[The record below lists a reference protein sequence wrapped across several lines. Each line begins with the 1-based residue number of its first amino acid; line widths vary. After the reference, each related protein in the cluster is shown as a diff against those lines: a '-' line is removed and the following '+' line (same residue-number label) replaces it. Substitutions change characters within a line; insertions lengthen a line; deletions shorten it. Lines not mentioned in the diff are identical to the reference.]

1 MISERQL
8 SRGFSRFWQELLPLL
23 TPRFIRLF
31 NESYVRP
38 LKDSGGVDLKPL
50 PVGVQNENPA
60 LVAEM
65 SFHLAKFARKER
77 KSIDEATRCK
87 DLVAA
92 AKKSATGL
100 MDLYEGDSK
109 GDIFELSDAETGEA
123 LQLAS
128 YYDCLYPV
136 FGADSPVEFSPQI
149 PGAGFI
155 ASCFGDLSIADTLF
169 EIKTVNRNLSGKDF
183 RQLITYL
190 ALQASTGKR
199 RWTSAGFFNPR
210 RGVIAEFEVDPVLF
224 RLSGGKTPT
233 DVFGELVAFA
243 SSREAIFDSIF

>member
-8 SRGFSRFWQELLPLL
+8 ARGFSRFWQELLPLL

-31 NESYVRP
+31 NEGYVRP
-38 LKDSGGVDLKPL
+38 LKDLEGVDLKAL
-50 PVGVQNENPA
+50 PVGVENENPA

-65 SFHLAKFARKER
+65 AFHLAKLARKEL
-77 KSIDEATRCK
+77 KSINEAAK
-87 DLVAA
+87 SEDLVAA
-92 AKKSATGL
+92 AKKSATEL
-100 MDLYEGDSK
+100 MDRYEGESK
-109 GDIFELSDAETGEA
+109 SDTFELSDAEAGEA
-123 LQLAS
+123 LKLAS
-128 YYDCLYPV
+128 YYDRLYPV

-155 ASCFGDLSIADTLF
+155 ASCYGDLSIADTLF

-183 RQLITYL
+183 RQLIIYL

-210 RGVIAEFEVDPVLF
+210 RGVIAEFEIDPVLF
-224 RLSGGKTPT
+224 RLSGGKTPS

-243 SSREAIFDSIF
+243 SSRQAIFDSRF

>member
-31 NESYVRP
+31 NQSYVIP
-38 LKDSGGVDLKPL
+38 LKAPEGIDLKPL
-50 PVGVQNENPA
+50 QVGVHNENPA

-65 SFHLAKFARKER
+65 SFYLAKLARKER
-77 KSIDEATRCK
+77 KTIDEAAMSK
-87 DLVAA
+87 ELVTA
-92 AKKSATGL
+92 AKRSAIAL

-109 GDIFELSDAETGEA
+109 GDAFELSDSETGEA

-128 YYDCLYPV
+128 YYDSLYPV
-136 FGADSPVEFSPQI
+136 FGADRPVEFSPQI

-155 ASCFGDLSIADTLF
+155 ASCFGDLSIGDTLF

-183 RQLITYL
+183 RQLIVYL

-210 RGVIAEFEVDPVLF
+210 RGVIAEFEVDPVIF
-224 RLSGGKTPT
+224 RLSGGRTPS

-243 SSREAIFDSIF
+243 SSREAIFDSTF

>member
-38 LKDSGGVDLKPL
+38 LKNPEGVDLRPL
-50 PVGVQNENPA
+50 PVGLQNENPA

-65 SFHLAKFARKER
+65 SFYLAKLARKER
-77 KSIDEATRCK
+77 KSIDEAAK
-87 DLVAA
+87 SKELVAA
-92 AKKSATGL
+92 AKKSATAL

-109 GDIFELSDAETGEA
+109 GDTFELSDAEADEA
-123 LQLAS
+123 IQLAS
-128 YYDCLYPV
+128 YYDSLYPI
-136 FGADSPVEFSPQI
+136 FSEDSPIEFSPAI

-155 ASCFGDLSIADTLF
+155 SSCFGDLSIADTLF

-183 RQLITYL
+183 RQLIIYL

-224 RLSGGKTPT
+224 RLSGGKTPA

-243 SSREAIFDSIF
+243 SSRDAIFDSNF